1 MILRDRF
8 GKFMADTKFNRLCV
22 KCREHKD
29 EIKIMVL
36 AVIFLILSISSFITL
51 AMYEAV
57 NGLLK

>member
-29 EIKIMVL
+29 EIKVGAI
-36 AVIFLILSISSFITL
+36 AVIITL
-51 AMYEAV
+51 AMYEV
-57 NGLLK
+57 IIGLLG

>member
-29 EIKIMVL
+29 EIKVVAFSAII
-36 AVIFLILSISSFITL
+36 AL
-51 AMYEAV
+51 AMYEV
-57 NGLLK
+57 VIGLLK

>member
-36 AVIFLILSISSFITL
+36 AVIITL